1 MTDVYDH
8 TLAEGEVQSPKPF
21 HPELNR
27 IVCSANRFSNGD
39 IVVGVRHYDT
49 PMHAIIRRL
58 KDPVP
63 VSNRFLEQG
72 FLDRF
77 GDFHTREE
85 AWIIA
90 HKAGQIIRRCG
101 SDYKWRLYSENLY

>member
-8 TLAEGEVQSPKPF
+8 TLKEGEVQSPKPY
-21 HPELNR
+21 HPDLNR
-27 IVCSANRFSNGD
+27 IVCAANKFSNGD
-39 IVVGVRHYDT
+39 VVLGARHYDT

-58 KDPVP
+58 KEPAP
-63 VSNRFLEQG
+63 FPAGCLQG
-72 FLDRF
+72 FIDRF
-77 GDFHTREE
+77 GEFHTREE

-101 SDYKWRLYSENLY
+101 SDNKWRLYSENLY